1 MFQLNFDLLVEK
13 KKIKYEISLTTIGFR
28 SPKIT
33 GILLERNDSPIKT
46 ASLAA
51 MIVPRKTIR
60 HRIPIT
66 LLPLTKRAGSVGNG
80 EQPIRPGE
88 SSVPLRSTP

>member
-1 MFQLNFDLLVEK
+1 MA
-13 KKIKYEISLTTIGFR
+13 TGFS

-33 GILLERNDSPIKT
+33 GILHEPDDDRPIKT
-46 ASLAA
+46 ASLAIT
-51 MIVPRKTIR
+51 IVPRKTIR

-66 LLPLTKRAGSVGNG
+66 LLPLTKRAGPVGNG